1 MRRVAAALA
10 LLVLT
15 APAFAGLAA
24 WSACAVPEPPRCCC
38 RGDGDG
44 CGCGCGAGEAP
55 SRAPEPLAPLPQS
68 AEQGLAAFPAVDE
81 APASDETQPSVAGQT
96 RGVTTSATGLFLAI
110 CSFRC

>member
-10 LLVLT
+10 LLVLA

-38 RGDGDG
+38 AGDDEG
-44 CGCGCGAGEAP
+44 CGCGCGAGQTP
-55 SRAPEPLAPLPQS
+55 TRAPEPLAPLPQS
-68 AEQGLAAFPAVDE
+68 PEQGLAAFPAVDE
-81 APASDETQPSVAGQT
+81 TPTGHVTQPLVAGRT